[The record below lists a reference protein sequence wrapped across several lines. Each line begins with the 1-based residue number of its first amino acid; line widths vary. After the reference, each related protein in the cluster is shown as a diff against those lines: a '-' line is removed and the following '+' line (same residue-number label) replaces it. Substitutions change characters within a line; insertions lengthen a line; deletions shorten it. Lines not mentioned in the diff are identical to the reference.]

1 MFTDLELDT
10 RVVSIGKVATP
21 VPAGTATVAGTAA
34 TDGLLLDRET
44 TAPPTGAGPL
54 NITDP
59 LVVSP
64 PTIVEGLM
72 ETDDSD
78 GGFTVRVEDFETP
91 PYRPEMVTAVETDT
105 GKVVIAKVALMAP
118 VATVTDD
125 GTVATEG
132 LPLDSDTTAP
142 PARAGASSVTVPIEP
157 FPPITEEGEMDSEAS
172 VTGISGRTVRVEDF
186 ETPPYR
192 PEMVTAVETDT
203 GKVVIAKVALLAP
216 AATVTDDGTV
226 AAEGVPLDSDT
237 TAPPARAGAS
247 SVTVPVDPFPPTT
260 VEGLR
265 ESESRTRGITDRL
278 VDMVTPPYK
287 EEMLTAVETDTGKVG
302 IAKGELLA
310 PTATVTAEGTI

>member
-34 TDGLLLDRET
+34 TEGLLLDSDT
-44 TAPPTGAGPL
+44 TAPPARAGASSVTVPIEPFPPITEEGVMDSEASVTGISGR
-54 NITDP
+54 
-59 LVVSP
+59 
-64 PTIVEGLM
+64 
-72 ETDDSD
+72 
-78 GGFTVRVEDFETP
+78 TVRVEDFETP

-142 PARAGASSVTVPIEP
+142 PARAGASSVTVP
-157 FPPITEEGEMDSEAS
+157 
-172 VTGISGRTVRVEDF
+172 
-186 ETPPYR
+186 
-192 PEMVTAVETDT
+192 
-203 GKVVIAKVALLAP
+203 
-216 AATVTDDGTV
+216 
-226 AAEGVPLDSDT
+226 
-237 TAPPARAGAS
+237 
-247 SVTVPVDPFPPTT
+247 VDPFPPTT

-278 VDMVTPPYK
+278 VDLVTPPYK
-287 EEMLTAVETDTGKVG
+287 EGVLTAGGAGPGKGGV
-302 IAKGELLA
+302 AK
-310 PTATVTAEGTI
+310 

>member
-142 PARAGASSVTVPIEP
+142 PARAGASSVTVP
-157 FPPITEEGEMDSEAS
+157 
-172 VTGISGRTVRVEDF
+172 
-186 ETPPYR
+186 
-192 PEMVTAVETDT
+192 
-203 GKVVIAKVALLAP
+203 
-216 AATVTDDGTV
+216 
-226 AAEGVPLDSDT
+226 
-237 TAPPARAGAS
+237 
-247 SVTVPVDPFPPTT
+247 VDPFPPTT

-278 VDMVTPPYK
+278 VDLVTPPYK
-287 EEMLTAVETDTGKVG
+287 EEMLTAVEADTGKGG
-302 IAKGELLA
+302 IAKVELLA